1 MIVAGEASGD
11 MHGAGLVR
19 AMHRIDPALRFSGMG
34 GRELRAAGV
43 EILVD
48 AAGMAVV
55 GAVEVLSHLGEILR
69 ARRSLIARL
78 HSDRPDL
85 LILIDYPD
93 FNLLLAARAKTAG
106 HPHPLLHQ
114 PAGLGLGARAGC
126 APSAGWSTGCSS
138 SCRSNVSSTPATG

>member
-19 AMHRIDPALRFSGMG
+19 AMHRLDPTLRFSGMG

-55 GAVEVLSHLGEILR
+55 VI
-69 ARRSLIARL
+69 
-78 HSDRPDL
+78 
-85 LILIDYPD
+85 
-93 FNLLLAARAKTAG
+93 
-106 HPHPLLHQ
+106 
-114 PAGLGLGARAGC
+114 PAGQRSTTLEM
-126 APSAGWSTGCSS
+126 PSRVADLSAMMA
-138 SCRSNVSSTPATG
+138 TPPGEYCEPRMKSL

>member
-11 MHGAGLVR
+11 LHGAGLVR
-19 AMHRIDPALRFSGMG
+19 SMRQHDADLHFSGMG

-78 HSDRPDL
+78 HRDRPDL

-106 HPHPLLHQ
+106 HPHPLLYQ
-114 PAGLGLGARAGC
+114 PAGLGLAPGPGAHHPPAGRPD
-126 APSAGWSTGCSS
+126 A
-138 SCRSNVSSTPATG
+138 RHPAVRT